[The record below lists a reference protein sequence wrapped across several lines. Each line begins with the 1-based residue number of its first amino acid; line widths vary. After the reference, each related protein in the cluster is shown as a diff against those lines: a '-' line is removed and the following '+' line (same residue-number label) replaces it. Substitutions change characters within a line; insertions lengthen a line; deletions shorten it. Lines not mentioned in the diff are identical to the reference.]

1 VRLAFLAG
9 AVAAFALGASAAA
22 VVYPARPGDGPLLA
36 RASTANERLAESV
49 ALRLTGKRVEVRCTS
64 ASEAPG
70 VLGLTPFVNGKPSG
84 YFLLMPAAC
93 RELARFRE
101 SPARYDPSQC
111 TDNACIEGVAVEVQ
125 ALQAVAHESYHALGY
140 RAEAT
145 AECYGMQSLW
155 YVARRLG
162 ASTNEAEAL
171 ADWYWRYR
179 YPAWRTSPHPQY
191 WSAQCRD
198 GGALDLRPRS
208 HAWPS

>member
-1 VRLAFLAG
+1 VRLAVLVG
-9 AVAAFALGASAAA
+9 VVAAFALGASAAA
-22 VVYPARPGDGPLLA
+22 AVYPARPGDRALLVRPA
-36 RASTANERLAESV
+36 TANERLAEAV
-49 ALRLTGKRVEVRCTS
+49 ALRLTGKRIEVRCTT

-70 VLGLTPFVNGKPSG
+70 VLGLTPFVDGNPSG

-93 RELARFRE
+93 RELAVFRQNPRRF
-101 SPARYDPSQC
+101 DPSRC
-111 TDNACIEGVAVEVQ
+111 TDSPCIERVAVVAQ

-162 ASTNEAEAL
+162 ASTREGESL

-179 YPAWRTSPHPQY
+179 YPAWRASPHPQY
-191 WSAQCRD
+191 WSPQCHD

-208 HAWPS
+208 HDWPS